1 MTRCRRVHFIT
12 FFFTYIHTH
21 ANTLFSHLKQS
32 SGANFKGLMRL
43 KIPYFA
49 FNENAT
55 LQIKKWPQRLSD
67 VCVLAG
73 SQGSLM
79 IRSVQLDFNLTVS
92 PLWS

>member
-1 MTRCRRVHFIT
+1 
-12 FFFTYIHTH
+12 
-21 ANTLFSHLKQS
+21 
-32 SGANFKGLMRL
+32 MRL

-79 IRSVQLDFNLTVS
+79 ITSVQSDFNLTVS
-92 PLWS
+92 